1 MVPEFE
7 SWATDDARKYGD
19 VEIVK
24 SQFGYHIMYFVYDGP
39 KYLYNAMSD
48 ANNAKEDEFLATYEV
63 KKHSALKKTTVAEP
77 TTVTT
82 TQAAK

>member
-7 SWATDDARKYGD
+7 GWATDDARNYGD

-39 KYLYNAMSD
+39 QYLYNAMSD
-48 ANNAKEDEFLATYEV
+48 ANNAKEDEFLATYKI
-63 KKHSALKKTTVAEP
+63 KKHHALKKTTVAEP
-77 TTVTT
+77 VT
-82 TQAAK
+82 AAAE